1 MNDSGLFENKQNSIG
16 FEPRVNIRKN
26 DILLLIEKAQLDKD
40 KAISNYS
47 NLKINYNS
55 LQNDYNLLQSKYNSL
70 EIDLKKEIS
79 KSSFAEIKL
88 QENISK
94 LFSAEKKLSDVTIQK
109 DILSNSNTILENQL
123 SQLKSV
129 YSDYKFRSN
138 KEISFLKSNIE
149 EIQKE
154 KEALQKNY
162 LSIKRELNQYQLRN
176 KLLEKENES
185 IKSDNDSLIKI
196 IEEHNEIVKTSELK
210 IASFDSAINEY
221 KKQIDNLNLK
231 IEKLKLENKI
241 QKESGDKFK
250 NFFNEK
256 LFISDNNFEETLDNI
271 RKNYEKKI
279 ILKLND
285 YNILKTD
292 YINTKIDRDKFFMDY
307 TKLKEEY
314 EKNNEIFQKQ
324 YLDIKE
330 KKKMKEIEMDNQI
343 GHLTDKLNSFLEENM
358 RLKSEKIELENIIK
372 ELKERED
379 FRIKLELKN
388 KEIENEVNKKNEES
402 LQENETLKNN
412 NDK

>member
-1 MNDSGLFENKQNSIG
+1 MNDSGLFENNQNSIG

-47 NLKINYNS
+47 NLKMKYNS
-55 LQNDYNLLQSKYNSL
+55 LQNENNLLQSKFNSL

-94 LFSAEKKLSDVTIQK
+94 LFSAEKKLSDANIQK
-109 DILSNSNTILENQL
+109 DILSRNNTILENQISL
-123 SQLKSV
+123 LKSV

-154 KEALQKNY
+154 KEDLQKNY

-196 IEEHNEIVKTSELK
+196 IEEHNEIVKTSEVK
-210 IASFDSAINEY
+210 TASFDSAINEY

-241 QKESGDKFK
+241 QKENNDKFK
-250 NFFNEK
+250 DILNEK
-256 LFISDNNFEETLDNI
+256 IFISDNNFEETLNNI
-271 RKNYEKKI
+271 K
-279 ILKLND
+279 
-285 YNILKTD
+285 
-292 YINTKIDRDKFFMDY
+292 
-307 TKLKEEY
+307 
-314 EKNNEIFQKQ
+314 
-324 YLDIKE
+324 
-330 KKKMKEIEMDNQI
+330 
-343 GHLTDKLNSFLEENM
+343 
-358 RLKSEKIELENIIK
+358 
-372 ELKERED
+372 
-379 FRIKLELKN
+379 
-388 KEIENEVNKKNEES
+388 
-402 LQENETLKNN
+402 
-412 NDK
+412 